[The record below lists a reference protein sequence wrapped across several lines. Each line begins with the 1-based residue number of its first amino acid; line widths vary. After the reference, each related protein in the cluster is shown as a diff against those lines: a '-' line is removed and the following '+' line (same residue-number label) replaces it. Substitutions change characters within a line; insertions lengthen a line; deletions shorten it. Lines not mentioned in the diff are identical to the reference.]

1 MRMKYHAACLER
13 RRRARGMLLA
23 LVGAMLVTT
32 SPAADEP
39 TARVDPKTQTPR
51 AVAVPVAFPG
61 PAMPSFR
68 SAAKAT
74 EACKAGLM
82 RAKAKVAE
90 LEKRPA
96 DATWLDAFDSLNDL
110 TEDLYHP
117 ISFLA
122 NVHPDKAL
130 RDAAQACDLEWQDF
144 SSTLAQNEKIYALL
158 KSLRP
163 KDEIDKRF
171 QRLSME
177 GFEDS
182 GVALPGPKR
191 ARAKV
196 IADRMNEL
204 SIEFDKNIRENQTL
218 VAFRESELKGVPE
231 GVIARAKR
239 DEAGMLLLGLDYP
252 SYLPV
257 MESAV
262 DAMARERMWLAKQN
276 EGGEANLKLLAELVT
291 LRKEYAG
298 LFGFD
303 NYADFVLR
311 RRMAQE
317 AKRAHRFLDELRST
331 VEAAERREISQLRE
345 AKAQQSG
352 QPNAK
357 LERWDTTYYSE
368 QIRRERFAVDQN
380 LFRAYFPP
388 EESLKFVIGIAER
401 MFGIRYTRVKGD
413 WWHPEV
419 QGYAVT
425 DAATGRPIAGL
436 LVDLYPREG
445 KYNHAAVWSLRGSA
459 MRSGAARLPQA
470 ALVVNFD
477 RKGLSL
483 DELETLLHE
492 FGHALHN
499 NLSATRYS
507 SLAGTSTPRD
517 FVEAPSQMLEDW
529 VYDPKVLATFK
540 TVCPAC
546 KPVPD
551 ELIAQAVKARD
562 YGKAMRYSRQ
572 HLFASYDLMLHG
584 PAAPDPLMTWVGME
598 GATPLGHV
606 PGTRFP
612 AGFAHIAGSY
622 AAGYY
627 GYLWSEVVARDLQT
641 AFAADRLSPA
651 TGTRYR
657 RTILAHGGQ
666 QAPDQMVK
674 RFLGRETNADAFYG
688 YVKQP

>member
-1 MRMKYHAACLER
+1 MRMKYLAAIGATLITIGLG
-13 RRRARGMLLA
+13 ARD
-23 LVGAMLVTT
+23 
-32 SPAADEP
+32 AA
-39 TARVDPKTQTPR
+39 ARTDPKQQTPR
-51 AVAVPVAFPG
+51 AVAAPVAFPG
-61 PAMPSFR
+61 PAMPSFE

-74 EACKAGLM
+74 EACKAGLV
-82 RAKAKVAE
+82 RARAKVAE

-96 DATWLDAFDSLNDL
+96 DATWLAAFDGLNDL

-158 KSLRP
+158 KALRP

-177 GFEDS
+177 NFEDS
-182 GVALPGPKR
+182 GVALPKGTR
-191 ARAKV
+191 ERAKV
-196 IADRMNEL
+196 IADRLNEL
-204 SIEFDKNIRENQTL
+204 SIDFDKNIRENQPL
-218 VAFRESELKGVPE
+218 VAFREAELKGVPE
-231 GVIARAKR
+231 SVIARAKR
-239 DEAGMLLLGLDYP
+239 DEAGMLLLGLDSP
-252 SYLPV
+252 SYLPL
-257 MESAV
+257 MESAT
-262 DAMARERMWLAKQN
+262 DAVARERMWLAKQN
-276 EGGEANLKLLAELVT
+276 EGGEANLKLLAELVA

-311 RRMAQE
+311 RRMAQD
-317 AKRAHRFLDELRST
+317 AKRAHRFLDELRAT
-331 VEAAERREISQLRE
+331 VEGAERREISQLRE
-345 AKAQQSG
+345 AKALQIA

-388 EESLKFVIGIAER
+388 DASVKFVMGVAER
-401 MFGIRYTRVKGD
+401 MFGIRYTRVQGN

-425 DAATGRPIAGL
+425 DAATGKPIAGL

-445 KYNHAAVWSLRGSA
+445 KFNHAAVWSLRGSA
-459 MRSGAARLPQA
+459 TRAPGPARLPQA

-540 TVCPAC
+540 AVCPAC

-572 HLFASYDLMLHG
+572 HLYASYDLMLHG
-584 PAAPDPLMTWVGME
+584 PSAPNPQMTWAGME

-606 PGTRFP
+606 AGTRFP
-612 AGFAHIAGSY
+612 AGFAHIAGGY

-657 RTILAHGGQ
+657 RTILAQGGQ
-666 QAPDQMVK
+666 EAPDQMVK

-688 YVKQP
+688 YLKQP

>member
-1 MRMKYHAACLER
+1 MRMKSYVPR
-13 RRRARGMLLA
+13 TSFVA
-23 LVGAMLVTT
+23 LVGAAFLTMG
-32 SPAADEP
+32 SG
-39 TARVDPKTQTPR
+39 ARDAVARSDPKQQTPR
-51 AVAVPVAFPG
+51 LVAATVALPG
-61 PAMPSFR
+61 PALPTIA
-68 SAAKAT
+68 SAAQAT
-74 EACKAGLM
+74 EACKAGLV
-82 RAKAKVAE
+82 RAKARVSE
-90 LEKRPA
+90 LEKQPP
-96 DATWLDAFDSLNDL
+96 DATWLGAFDSLNDL
-110 TEDLYHP
+110 TEDLFHP
-117 ISFLA
+117 LAFLA
-122 NVHPDKAL
+122 HVHPDKAL
-130 RDAAQACDLEWQDF
+130 REAAQACELEWQDF

-158 KSLRP
+158 KRLRP
-163 KDEIDKRF
+163 KDDIDRRF
-171 QRLSME
+171 HRLSME
-177 GFEDS
+177 SFEDS
-182 GVALPGPKR
+182 GVALPKAKR
-191 ARAKV
+191 DRAKV
-196 IADRMNEL
+196 IADRMAEL
-204 SIEFDKNIRENQTL
+204 SILFDKNIRENQTL
-218 VAFRESELKGVPE
+218 VAFREADLEGVPPA
-231 GVIARAKR
+231 VLARAKR
-239 DEAGMLLLGLDYP
+239 DEAGMLLMGLDYP

-257 MESAV
+257 MESAR
-262 DAMARERMWLAKQN
+262 DGAARERMWLAKQN

-317 AKRAHRFLDELRST
+317 AKRAHRFLDELRTT
-331 VEAAERREISQLRE
+331 VEGAERREISQLRE
-345 AKAQQSG
+345 AKAQQLG

-357 LERWDTTYYSE
+357 LERWDTTYFSE
-368 QIRRERFAVDQN
+368 QVRRERFAVDQN

-388 EESLKFVIGIAER
+388 EESLRFVMGIAER
-401 MFGIRYTRVKGD
+401 MFGIRYTRVQGK

-425 DAATGRPIAGL
+425 DAATGKPIAGL

-459 MRSGAARLPQA
+459 ARAGTARLPQA

-499 NLSATRYS
+499 NLSLTRYS

-529 VYDPKVLATFK
+529 VYDPKVLATFAS
-540 TVCPAC
+540 VCPAC
-546 KPVPD
+546 KPVPAD
-551 ELIAQAVKARD
+551 LIVQAVKARD
-562 YGKAMRYSRQ
+562 YGKATRYSRQ
-572 HLFASYDLMLHG
+572 LLYASYDLTLHG
-584 PAAPDPLMTWVGME
+584 PTAPDPQMTWAGME

-606 PGTRFP
+606 AGTRFP
-612 AGFAHIAGSY
+612 AGFAHIAGGY

-641 AFAADRLSPA
+641 AFAVDRLSPA

-657 RTILAHGGQ
+657 RTVLAQGGQ
-666 QAPDQMVK
+666 EMPDQLVK
-674 RFLGRETNADAFYG
+674 RFLGRETNGDAFYT